1 MPREQPKKRQKDK
14 KKKKKKN
21 QTLQLSILPI
31 IWVMEGLRKVL
42 FLRIGSEFCMMPAMT
57 LKVTSYVVQY

>member
-1 MPREQPKKRQKDK
+1 MPREQPKKRQKD

-57 LKVTSYVVQY
+57 LKVTSCVVQY